1 MTSPTAASARSG
13 EHAGPVI
20 VWFRD
25 DLRVADHPALHAA
38 LARDRPILAVYILD
52 DVSPGVRPLG
62 GAARWWLH
70 QSLTSLAATLEAL
83 GGRLVL
89 RRGAA
94 AAIIAEIVSETDAA
108 AVFWN
113 RRYGAAERTID
124 TAIKADLIA
133 HGVEAHS
140 FSGSLLF
147 EPWTIQTGQGGS
159 YSVFTPFWRAC
170 TAGPPPRAPYPAP
183 ASIPGWSG
191 RIAATDVPADGI
203 PSDHQP
209 SDTPSPAALASDD
222 LDDWGLEP
230 RAPDWA
236 AGLRAAWVPGE
247 ASAQHMLE
255 HFLTE
260 SLPRYATE
268 RDEPAQNATSRL
280 SPYLRWGEIS
290 AHQVWA
296 ATERARSNLSGPA
309 LSSATRFLTELGWRE
324 FAYHV
329 LFHAPDL
336 ATKNLRPAFDAFP
349 WPPLDN
355 AALGAWQQGR
365 TGYALVDAGMRELW
379 RTGSM
384 HNRVRMVTASFLIK
398 NMLVD
403 WREGERWFWDTL
415 VDADAASNPFGWQ
428 WVAGSGADAAPY
440 FRIFN
445 PNLQAAKFDP
455 HEQYI
460 RANVPEYGAD
470 AYPAPLVDLGETRR
484 AALAAYD
491 RVKAQPAG

>member
-1 MTSPTAASARSG
+1 MTSDHRTDQ
-13 EHAGPVI
+13 AGPVI

-38 LARDRPILAVYILD
+38 IEQRQPIVALYLLD
-52 DVSPGVRPLG
+52 QQSEGVRPLG

-70 QSLTSLAATLEAL
+70 QSLRSLADSIATL
-83 GGRLVL
+83 GGRLIL

-94 AAIIAEIVSETDAA
+94 GPIIARLVHETDAS

-113 RRYGAAERTID
+113 RRYGLAERTID
-124 TAIKADLIA
+124 TEIKNHLRAS
-133 HGVEAHS
+133 GVDAHS
-140 FSGSLLF
+140 FGGSLLF

-170 TAGPPPRAPYPAP
+170 TAGAPPRAPYPAP
-183 ASIPGWSG
+183 TAIPGWVG
-191 RIAATDVPADGI
+191 DPTADI
-203 PSDHQP
+203 LD
-209 SDTPSPAALASDD
+209 SDD

-230 RAPDWA
+230 SSPDWA
-236 AGLRAAWVPGE
+236 GGLRAAWAPGE
-247 ASAQHMLE
+247 ASAHALLDT
-255 HFLTE
+255 FLAE
-260 SLPRYATE
+260 SLPRYAAE

-280 SPYLRWGEIS
+280 SPHLRWGEIS
-290 AHQVWA
+290 PHQVWA
-296 ATERARSNLSGPA
+296 ATHKAQRGLSGSA
-309 LSSATRFLTELGWRE
+309 LASATRFLTEVGWRE

-349 WPPLDN
+349 WPPLDQD
-355 AALGAWQQGR
+355 ALAAWQQGR
-365 TGYALVDAGMRELW
+365 TGLALVDAGMRELW

-445 PNLQAAKFDP
+445 PDLQAAKFDP
-455 HEQYI
+455 HQQYI
-460 RANVPEYGAD
+460 RANVPEYGTD
-470 AYPAPLVDLGETRR
+470 AYPGPLVDLGESRR
-484 AALAAYD
+484 AALAAYEL
-491 RVKAQPAG
+491 VKNPTG